1 MARCKVRGPT
11 PMKMRFEFA
20 EAFFA
25 ALVALAPIIV
35 SAATA
40 AETFKAHESKIATNR
55 CVDVGGF
62 IFGVGRAISK
72 NGGDSVGFSKA
83 RLLAYGKLAEAILIA
98 SPWPDNV
105 TNELRFAAW
114 RLLMADKVLDITLE
128 RCETVFEKR
137 EAPEHY
143 MSVIAVPKSR
153 FYEAVPTVATLEHYI
168 GIVKEREKA
177 MPDIQQSEK
186 GLPME
191 YEPRGYWEESGNKA
205 NETLA
210 EGQFL

>member
-1 MARCKVRGPT
+1 
-11 PMKMRFEFA
+11 MKMRFEFA
-20 EAFFA
+20 GAFFA

-40 AETFKAHESKIATNR
+40 AETFKTHESEITTNR
-55 CVDVGGF
+55 CVAVGGF

-83 RLLAYGKLAEAILIA
+83 RLLAYGKLADAILSV
-98 SPWPDNV
+98 SPWPDDA
-105 TNELRFAAW
+105 TTELRFAAW
-114 RLLMADKVLDITLE
+114 RLLMADKTLDITLE
-128 RCETVFEKR
+128 ECETVFEKR

-143 MSVIAVPKSR
+143 MVVIAVPKSR
-153 FYEAVPTVATLEHYI
+153 FDKSLPSASTLAHFIGLVKTRTVATPNI
-168 GIVKEREKA
+168 
-177 MPDIQQSEK
+177 PQSQK
-186 GLPME
+186 GAPVE